1 MGDTEAKTHAF
12 PLLNGNYKA
21 TGLWY
26 SSMLVSG
33 SKGVLTEPTNSKME
47 VKIKIGE
54 FGEADPEIV
63 KTTGQKF
70 YNIEFIYLAGKEFTE
85 LGVVS
90 EDGLKIATKGMLG
103 IASLEWMTEE
113 EKAALEAEGDP
124 IEAPPGDYK
133 IQPEYLGKFLWIT
146 GQPGLGKSTSAQ
158 LLCKDH
164 GYVYYEADCFASL
177 RNPYIPGEAP
187 NPTMAQVNQKPLK
200 GEGLAE
206 RLKIC
211 QKATDMFLGVFKGE
225 EFIPEIMKEYYNAM
239 CADILSERKRI
250 GGDWAIAAVTM
261 TREMRDHIR
270 SLLGPEL
277 VFVVLSMDAEENRKR
292 VKARHHGEEQAVEMM
307 EPVNKL
313 CDPIG
318 EDEENAVSVTVT
330 TEMSKDD
337 VLNKIL
343 ELVN

>member
-1 MGDTEAKTHAF
+1 MMADKETKTRAF

-21 TGLWY
+21 TGQWY
-26 SSMLVSG
+26 LSIKVTG
-33 SKGVLTEPTNSKME
+33 SKGVLTEPTNSNME
-47 VKIKIGE
+47 AKIKIGE

-63 KTTGQKF
+63 KTTGEKF
-70 YNIEFIYLAGKEFTE
+70 YNIEFTYPGDMTE

-90 EDGLKIATKGMLG
+90 ADGLKITSKGMLG
-103 IASLEWMTEE
+103 ISVLEWTTEE
-113 EKAALEAEGDP
+113 EAAALAAEGDP

-133 IQPEYLGKFLWIT
+133 IQPEYLGKLLWIT

-164 GYVYYEADCFASL
+164 GYVYYEADCFASC
-177 RNPYIPGEAP
+177 RNPYIPGQGP

-200 GEGLAE
+200 GKGLDE
-206 RLKIC
+206 RLEIC
-211 QKATDMFLGVFKGE
+211 KKAGDMFIGVFKGE
-225 EFIPEIMKEYYNAM
+225 EFNPEIMKEYYTAM
-239 CADILSERKRI
+239 CTDILSERKRI

-270 SLLGPEL
+270 SRLGPDL
-277 VFVVLSMDAEENRKR
+277 VFVILNMDAEEIKKR
-292 VKARHHGEEQAVEMM
+292 VKARHHGEEQAVGMF

-318 EDEENAVSVTVT
+318 DDEENAVSVPVT
-330 TEMSKDD
+330 NEMSKED